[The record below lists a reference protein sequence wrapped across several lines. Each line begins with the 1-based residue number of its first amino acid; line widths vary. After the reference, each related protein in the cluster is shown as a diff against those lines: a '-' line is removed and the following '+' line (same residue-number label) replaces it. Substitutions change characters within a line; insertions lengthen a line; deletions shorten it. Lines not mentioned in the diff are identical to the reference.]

1 MSANGKTGIALLLV
15 GAICTVT
22 ALRLG
27 VSGQNV
33 IALYV
38 LSAIFLLVGGT
49 ILRTDHETRKSEKK
63 DSGTGKESKL
73 EGDLVRKE
81 KPGIGGRPEPFP
93 RSGEGKGE
101 KARDKKTLD
110 EKYAAEHAS
119 WVCPRCETIN
129 SNVQSFCPCCGYR
142 R

>member
-38 LSAIFLLVGGT
+38 LSAIFLLVGGA

-93 RSGEGKGE
+93 RSGEGKGLLSRTGL
-101 KARDKKTLD
+101 ARNRQ
-110 EKYAAEHAS
+110 
-119 WVCPRCETIN
+119 PR
-129 SNVQSFCPCCGYR
+129 
-142 R
+142 